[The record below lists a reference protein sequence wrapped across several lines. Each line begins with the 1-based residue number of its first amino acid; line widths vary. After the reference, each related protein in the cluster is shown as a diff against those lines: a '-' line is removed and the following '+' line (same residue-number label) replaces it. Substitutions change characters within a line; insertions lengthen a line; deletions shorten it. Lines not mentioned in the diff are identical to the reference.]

1 MSKLLHAECGVSRS
15 CTACFASD
23 STRSSSPSSSTPSP
37 ACSDG
42 CRGAR
47 CGERRYWMQ
56 RHVAVAHPML
66 VPSETTILMKFPKKI
81 LLIDHEPGVT
91 RLIRRALERAGKYL
105 IREEH
110 DDRLALKAAHWFQ
123 PDLILVD
130 TAGQDRQK
138 LEREIQSD
146 AALKDTP
153 LLSLSNLRPES
164 QMVSGGILSGYSFF
178 AAPVRVEEVLR
189 GVDELLFGKD

>member
-1 MSKLLHAECGVSRS
+1 MKL
-15 CTACFASD
+15 
-23 STRSSSPSSSTPSP
+23 
-37 ACSDG
+37 
-42 CRGAR
+42 
-47 CGERRYWMQ
+47 Q
-56 RHVAVAHPML
+56 
-66 VPSETTILMKFPKKI
+66 KKI

-130 TAGQDRQK
+130 TVGKDRQN
-138 LEREIQSD
+138 LEREIQTDS
-146 AALKDTP
+146 ALKDTP
-153 LLSLSNLRPES
+153 VLSLSNLRPES

>member
-1 MSKLLHAECGVSRS
+1 MSN
-15 CTACFASD
+15 
-23 STRSSSPSSSTPSP
+23 
-37 ACSDG
+37 
-42 CRGAR
+42 AR
-47 CGERRYWMQ
+47 E
-56 RHVAVAHPML
+56 
-66 VPSETTILMKFPKKI
+66 SEHQPFITMKFPKKI

-110 DDRLALKAAHWFQ
+110 DDKLALNAARWFQ

-130 TAGQDRQK
+130 TASQSQ
-138 LEREIQSD
+138 LSIERAVNSD

-153 LLSLSNLRPES
+153 VLSLTSLRPES
-164 QMVSGGILSGYSFF
+164 EMVSGGILSGYSFF
-178 AAPVRVEEVLR
+178 AAPIRVEEVLR

>member
-1 MSKLLHAECGVSRS
+1 MAQAMLGR
-15 CTACFASD
+15 ASNP
-23 STRSSSPSSSTPSP
+23 STT
-37 ACSDG
+37 
-42 CRGAR
+42 
-47 CGERRYWMQ
+47 
-56 RHVAVAHPML
+56 
-66 VPSETTILMKFPKKI
+66 MKFQKKI

-110 DDRLALKAAHWFQ
+110 DDKLALNAARWFQ

-130 TAGQDRQK
+130 TPGQSQ
-138 LEREIQSD
+138 LSIERAVNDDST
-146 AALKDTP
+146 LKDTP
-153 LLSLSNLRPES
+153 VLSLSSLRPES
-164 QMVSGGILSGYSFF
+164 EMVSGGILSGYSFF

>member
-1 MSKLLHAECGVSRS
+1 MLLPDLLTWNELQAPFGA
-15 CTACFASD
+15 TDGIGDAD
-23 STRSSSPSSSTPSP
+23 SLGNNP
-37 ACSDG
+37 
-42 CRGAR
+42 
-47 CGERRYWMQ
+47 
-56 RHVAVAHPML
+56 L
-66 VPSETTILMKFPKKI
+66 TTMKFPKKI

-110 DDRLALKAAHWFQ
+110 DDKLALNAARWFQ

-130 TAGQDRQK
+130 TASQSQ
-138 LEREIQSD
+138 LSIERAVNSD
-146 AALKDTP
+146 STLKDTP
-153 LLSLSNLRPES
+153 VLSLSNLRPES

>member
-1 MSKLLHAECGVSRS
+1 MKL
-15 CTACFASD
+15 
-23 STRSSSPSSSTPSP
+23 
-37 ACSDG
+37 
-42 CRGAR
+42 
-47 CGERRYWMQ
+47 
-56 RHVAVAHPML
+56 
-66 VPSETTILMKFPKKI
+66 PKKI

-110 DDRLALKAAHWFQ
+110 DDQLALKAARWFQ

-130 TAGQDRQK
+130 TAGNDRQI
-138 LEREIQSD
+138 LEHEIHED

-153 LLSLSNLRPES
+153 VLSLSNLRPES

>member
-1 MSKLLHAECGVSRS
+1 MSILGQRIKRASELLFFLSLVR
-15 CTACFASD
+15 
-23 STRSSSPSSSTPSP
+23 
-37 ACSDG
+37 
-42 CRGAR
+42 
-47 CGERRYWMQ
+47 ERTEVR
-56 RHVAVAHPML
+56 VKML
-66 VPSETTILMKFPKKI
+66 VRLGHGIADADSLENNPFIIMKFPKKI

-110 DDRLALKAAHWFQ
+110 DDKLALNAARWFQ

-130 TAGQDRQK
+130 TASQSQ
-138 LEREIQSD
+138 LSIERAVNSD

-153 LLSLSNLRPES
+153 VLSLTSLRPES
-164 QMVSGGILSGYSFF
+164 EMVSGGILSGYSFF
-178 AAPVRVEEVLR
+178 AAPIRVEEVLR

>member
-1 MSKLLHAECGVSRS
+1 ML
-15 CTACFASD
+15 
-23 STRSSSPSSSTPSP
+23 
-37 ACSDG
+37 
-42 CRGAR
+42 
-47 CGERRYWMQ
+47 GE
-56 RHVAVAHPML
+56 
-66 VPSETTILMKFPKKI
+66 VPNQPIATMKFPKKI

-110 DDRLALKAAHWFQ
+110 DDKLALNAARWFQ

-130 TAGQDRQK
+130 TAGQSQ
-138 LEREIQSD
+138 LSIERAVNTD

-153 LLSLSNLRPES
+153 VLSLSNLRPES

-178 AAPVRVEEVLR
+178 AAPIRVEEVLR

>member
-1 MSKLLHAECGVSRS
+1 MKL
-15 CTACFASD
+15 
-23 STRSSSPSSSTPSP
+23 
-37 ACSDG
+37 
-42 CRGAR
+42 
-47 CGERRYWMQ
+47 
-56 RHVAVAHPML
+56 
-66 VPSETTILMKFPKKI
+66 PKKI
-81 LLIDHEPGVT
+81 LLIDHEPGIN

-105 IREEH
+105 IKEEH
-110 DDRLALKAAHWFQ
+110 DDRLALKAARWFQ

-130 TAGQDRQK
+130 TAGQDRHN
-138 LEREIQSD
+138 LEHEIQTD

-153 LLSLSNLRPES
+153 VLSLNSLRPES